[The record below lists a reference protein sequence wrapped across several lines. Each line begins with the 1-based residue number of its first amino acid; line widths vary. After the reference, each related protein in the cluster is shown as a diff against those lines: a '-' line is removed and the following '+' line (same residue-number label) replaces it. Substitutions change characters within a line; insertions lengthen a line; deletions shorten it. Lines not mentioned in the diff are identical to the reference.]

1 MEEIFNHYNELVK
14 VYAIIVTAT
23 MVLPIIVAL
32 LYRTYWNKPL
42 RRFFRFQVASF
53 SVSLFMQLFIWTVG
67 HYRPYFVPYMDKWN
81 IHDTMFIGIFAYLSN
96 FALLG
101 AFYIVVFKSA
111 KISIAVK
118 WLSIILFCAALINYL
133 FIEGIRVYSLFNAT
147 ASALYCFIIPL
158 LHFWFVF
165 KTDTQVVIKHNS
177 YFWLGL
183 GLIIPNLIG
192 LFLHF
197 TGNKLNETDVV
208 LYFKLSIAKYYFVM
222 LSQIFIA
229 IGFYYA
235 RYTKYLPE
243 KW

>member
-1 MEEIFNHYNELVK
+1 MLELIKYYNELVK
-14 VYAIIVTAT
+14 HYAIIVTAI
-23 MVLPIIVAL
+23 MILPIIVAL
-32 LYRTYWNKPL
+32 FYKNYWNKPL
-42 RRFFRFQVASF
+42 RFFFRFQLASF
-53 SVSLFMQLFIWTVG
+53 CINLFMQLFIWTIG
-67 HYRPYFVPYMDKWN
+67 HYRPFFVPYMDKWD
-81 IHDTMFIGIFAYLSN
+81 IHDTNFISILSYLNN

-101 AFYIVVFKSA
+101 AYYVIVIKSERLS
-111 KISIAVK
+111 KSIK
-118 WLSIILFCAALINYL
+118 WLSIALFIAALINYL
-133 FIEGIRVYSLFNAT
+133 FIEGFRVYSFFNAT

-165 KTDTQVVIKHNS
+165 KTDTDVPIYRNS

-183 GLIIPNLIG
+183 GLIIPNVIG

-197 TGNKLNETDVV
+197 TGNKLYATDVV
-208 LYFKLSIAKYYFVM
+208 MYFKLSIVKYYFVM
-222 LSQIFIA
+222 LAQVLIA